1 MSGREGG
8 AVGNRGLEARGA
20 RAIMRHRTQKV
31 RKGSAEALVVVVV
44 IDNAITNSIVTIVD
58 VRRGDDD
65 EVRG

>member
-1 MSGREGG
+1 LSGREGG
-8 AVGNRGLEARGA
+8 AVGNRGLEARGV

-31 RKGSAEALVVVVV
+31 RKGSAEALVVVV